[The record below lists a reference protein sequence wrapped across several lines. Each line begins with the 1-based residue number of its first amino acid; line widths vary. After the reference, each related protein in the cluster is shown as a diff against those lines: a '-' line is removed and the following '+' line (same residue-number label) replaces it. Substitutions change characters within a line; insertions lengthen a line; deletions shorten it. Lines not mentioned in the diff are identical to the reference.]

1 VNVCDVDELFAPIV
15 SLQPAWVAVTD
26 LPPVTDGVV
35 QPLEEMLTVPPDA
48 GSDVGL
54 TLIVQE
60 APPPVL
66 GDVQLTVMLPE
77 PSADAVNVELVHVS
91 VAACTGIGATMN
103 PPVATA
109 AASTRLMLRWISMV
123 YLEKRRRAAAIAP
136 GLFSNPCANYR
147 LPFMTLTSPS
157 GGIRR
162 TGVCRR

>member
-1 VNVCDVDELFAPIV
+1 
-15 SLQPAWVAVTD
+15 
-26 LPPVTDGVV
+26 
-35 QPLEEMLTVPPDA
+35 
-48 GSDVGL
+48 
-54 TLIVQE
+54 
-60 APPPVL
+60 
-66 GDVQLTVMLPE
+66 LPE
-77 PSADAVNVELVHVS
+77 PSADAVNDVLVHVS

-123 YLEKRRRAAAIAP
+123 YLEKRRRVAAIAP